1 MARPCTICTHPKR
14 ETIDQA
20 LVAGIT
26 SNTALASKFG
36 VTEAALRRHGAAH
49 LPARLAQAQEAREV
63 AQADD
68 LLGRVQDLQTRTLTI
83 LQAAEAQADLRTALA
98 AIREARGNL
107 ELLGKLAGQL
117 HDQEVKVAVLTT
129 SPDWLTLRSA
139 ILLALDP
146 YPDARLAVVGA
157 LAHVG

>member
-1 MARPCTICTHPKR
+1 MARPCTICTHPQR
-14 ETIDQA
+14 AELDA
-20 LVAGIT
+20 
-26 SNTALASKFG
+26 ALAIGTESNRALAAKYG
-36 VTEAALRRHGAAH
+36 VTERSLRRHAESH
-49 LPARLAQAQEAREV
+49 LPAQLVKAQEAREV

-68 LLGRVQDLQTRTLTI
+68 LLAQVQGLQGRTLAI
-83 LQAAEAQADLRTALA
+83 LKTAEEQADLRTALA

-117 HDQEVKVAVLTT
+117 HEQELRIAVVTA
-129 SPDWLTLRSA
+129 SPDWLRLRGA

-157 LAHVG
+157 LAHAG